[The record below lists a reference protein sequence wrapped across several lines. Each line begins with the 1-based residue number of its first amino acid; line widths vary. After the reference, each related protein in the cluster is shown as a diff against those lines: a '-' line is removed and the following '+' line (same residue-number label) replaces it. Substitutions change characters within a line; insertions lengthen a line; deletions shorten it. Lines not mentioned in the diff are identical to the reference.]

1 MRPPADLIWCGV
13 NAPVIQGVFLGL
25 GIAAVGLVV
34 FPFGFAPVRPS
45 AGRLAGFG
53 AASRLVRWG
62 RRIAWLVGAMTLVTL
77 GGYVALFT
85 STDGKFCTARLD
97 GREQTAVIIWSCIA
111 AVTFGVLTISA
122 ILRALARRLSK
133 E

>member
-13 NAPVIQGVFLGL
+13 SAPVIQGVFLGL

-34 FPFGFAPVRPS
+34 FPFDFVPVRPS
-45 AGRLAGFG
+45 TGRLAGFG
-53 AASRLVRWG
+53 AASGLVRWG
-62 RRIAWLVGAMTLVTL
+62 RRIAWLVGAMTVVTL